1 MCGRSLYFKVLVTDL
16 TAKVRPDFG
25 GGRLSPRQ
33 LIPTPTSPSLSPA
46 RLPRASLEGG
56 FFSLNKMKNLSVKIG
71 GAGGKDVNPSC

>member
-1 MCGRSLYFKVLVTDL
+1 MCGTSLYFKVLVIDL
-16 TAKVRPDFG
+16 TAKVRPGFG

-56 FFSLNKMKNLSVKIG
+56 FCSLSKMKNLSVKIG
-71 GAGGKDVNPSC
+71 GAGGKGVNPS